1 MFDKNSSA
9 TICTKPFRGRQK
21 PLIVTSPTTGKGCSS
36 PTFSFLTAAMTCL
49 YDRVFVIRT
58 PGMSCSHLV
67 RLQSGA
73 YCLFKQRWMP
83 SYFDLLNIPFRYNAI
98 KQRVSAL
105 LLLKLLTVSD
115 RMSGITFF
123 HICAEFLIRS
133 LSCLSDT
140 VWMNV
145 LNKPAIAGSSLL
157 ADAPCARLADFNVMY
172 RADDVSLLCLLT
184 LFSHCCLR
192 MSLLGFL

>member
-1 MFDKNSSA
+1 
-9 TICTKPFRGRQK
+9 
-21 PLIVTSPTTGKGCSS
+21 
-36 PTFSFLTAAMTCL
+36 
-49 YDRVFVIRT
+49 
-58 PGMSCSHLV
+58 
-67 RLQSGA
+67 
-73 YCLFKQRWMP
+73 MP
-83 SYFDLLNIPFRYNAI
+83 SYFDLLNILFRYNAI

-123 HICAEFLIRS
+123 HIRAEFLIRS

-157 ADAPCARLADFNVMY
+157 ADAPCARLADFNVII
-172 RADDVSLLCLLT
+172 RRRFSVVLANIVFSLLFAHVAVGFSLICFT
-184 LFSHCCLR
+184 NHCHCFCRGSYLFHFLVNFL
-192 MSLLGFL
+192 SLLVQKEWQT